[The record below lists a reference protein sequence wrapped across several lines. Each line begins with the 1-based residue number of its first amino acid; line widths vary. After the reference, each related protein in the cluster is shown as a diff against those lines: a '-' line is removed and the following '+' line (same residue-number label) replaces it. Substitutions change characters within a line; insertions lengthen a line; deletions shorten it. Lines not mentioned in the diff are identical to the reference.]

1 MGSVII
7 KKLKKLFHTGKPQ
20 QILMV
25 GLDSV
30 GKTTI
35 LYLLQN
41 NNTIDTVPTIG
52 FNIEDI
58 KIGDTTLKICDMG
71 GQKKIRGLWKNY
83 CDDSNGI
90 VYVFDISDP
99 EKWEEG
105 KGYLIDIA
113 KEKDVPVL
121 IILNKIDLIGYNKE
135 EIENRV
141 NTINEMCRESI
152 PGSKFKVFPI
162 CAKVEARDPYKAY
175 IELEQAFSWLNGAI
189 EGKL

>member
-1 MGSVII
+1 MGGVVINR
-7 KKLKKLFHTGKPQ
+7 LKKLFHTSKPQ

-41 NNTIDTVPTIG
+41 NNAIETVPTIG

-58 KIGDTTLKICDMG
+58 KIGNTTLKICDMG
-71 GQKKIRGLWKNY
+71 GQKKIRGLWKSY
-83 CDDSNGI
+83 SDDSNGI
-90 VYVFDISDP
+90 VYVFDIADP

-121 IILNKIDLIGYNKE
+121 IILNKIDLIGYNQS
-135 EIENRV
+135 EIDNRV
-141 NTINEMCRESI
+141 NIINEMCRESI
-152 PGSKFKVFPI
+152 PNTKFRIFPI
-162 CAKVEARDPYKAY
+162 SAKVDNKEPYKAY
-175 IELEQAFSWLNGAI
+175 FELENAFTWLNSAI
-189 EGKL
+189 EGKI